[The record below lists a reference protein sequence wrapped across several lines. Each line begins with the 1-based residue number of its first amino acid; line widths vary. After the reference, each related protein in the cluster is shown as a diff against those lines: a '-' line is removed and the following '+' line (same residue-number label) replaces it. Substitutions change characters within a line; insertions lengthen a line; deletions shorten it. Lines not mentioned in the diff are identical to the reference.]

1 MLRSACCV
9 RRVAFGVLRSAC
21 CVLRHMA
28 ADAQSAGRRVW
39 GSATI
44 PPPPIRSRGGCD
56 RFSNENHL
64 HLPVILKT
72 ESVPIESDSRLNGLD
87 CRRKRIWATIG
98 AIGKAIETASIML
111 QRVNWPVYVLDC
123 RPGLRVHADSDKRP
137 ALFRP

>member
-1 MLRSACCV
+1 MSGSGGCCV
-9 RRVAFGVLRSAC
+9 RRVAFGVLRVAPHGRGC
-21 CVLRHMA
+21 AKRRA
-28 ADAQSAGRRVW
+28 ARVGFRGNPAPANSPW
-39 GSATI
+39 
-44 PPPPIRSRGGCD
+44 GGCD

-64 HLPVILKT
+64 HLPAILKT